1 MLPGIIITFIMGF
14 CVYAIGNALK
24 FEPGIKLLIQVL
36 SGALIYIVLSAATQ
50 NKSFKLLCKL
60 ISI

>member
-1 MLPGIIITFIMGF
+1 MPGIIITFIMGF
-14 CVYAIGNALK
+14 CVYAIGNVLK
-24 FEPGIKLLIQVL
+24 FAEGIKLLIQVL